1 MVSRLKFMSTTIT
14 IDVAFLTEDQRD
26 SATLLFARS
35 GGWQP
40 LVNGE
45 PNPIT
50 AEAYGVTMIAQ
61 YLRQRVSEQSAY
73 DAQIEAAQAVT
84 DLLEGVTVTTPAEEI
99 FDFPTPPIVTPV

>member
-1 MVSRLKFMSTTIT
+1 MSTTTIT
-14 IDVAFLTEDQRD
+14 IDVAFLTTEQRD

-35 GGWQP
+35 GGWNP
-40 LVNGE
+40 VVDGE

-50 AEAYGVTMIAQ
+50 AEAYGVTMIAN

-73 DAQIEAAQAVT
+73 DAQIAAAQAVT

-99 FDFPTPPIVTPV
+99 FEFPTPPIVTPV

>member
-1 MVSRLKFMSTTIT
+1 MSTTTIT
-14 IDVAFLTEDQRD
+14 IDVAFLTEEQRD

-35 GGWQP
+35 GGWQA
-40 LVNGE
+40 LVEGE

-73 DAQIEAAQAVT
+73 DAQIAAAQAVS
-84 DLLEGVTVTTPAEEI
+84 DLLEGVTVTTPDEGI

>member
-1 MVSRLKFMSTTIT
+1 MSTTIT

-35 GGWQP
+35 GGWQAT
-40 LVNGE
+40 VDGE
-45 PNPIT
+45 PNPIS

-73 DAQIEAAQAVT
+73 DAQIAAAQAVT
-84 DLLEGVTVTTPAEEI
+84 DLLEGVTVTTPDEEI
-99 FDFPTPPIVTPV
+99 FDFTIPPIVTPV

>member
-1 MVSRLKFMSTTIT
+1 MSTTIT
-14 IDVAFLTEDQRD
+14 IDVAFLTEEQRD

-40 LVNGE
+40 LVDGE
-45 PNPIT
+45 PNPIS

-73 DAQIEAAQAVT
+73 DAQIAAAQEVT

-99 FDFPTPPIVTPV
+99 FDFPTPPITTPV